1 LKLITI
7 WIIIIDINKDIEA
20 KRLENN
26 KNKKLNINFK
36 HICLLLSILIAL
48 MLWGYEYKNE
58 TVISD
63 ISTPETG
70 SICNEDPS
78 EATSENN
85 NDINNGDA
93 ADIAEDLNHY
103 DFVLTFAG
111 DINFDENW
119 STMQYY
125 NKVTNGIYDCISP
138 ELIQVMR
145 DADIMCINNEFTY
158 STGGIPLNKTY
169 TFRAHPSRVEILKE
183 LGVDIV
189 SLANNHSYDYGEQSL
204 IDTMTTLKQA
214 GILYYGAGHDLDE
227 AMTPV
232 YFEIEGK
239 TIAYV
244 AASRAEKN
252 KMTPQATEDAPGIL
266 RCYDTELFIQTIK
279 EAKEKSD
286 YVIAYVHWGTE
297 FTYELEKVQLTT
309 GKEYL
314 DAGADVVIGAHPH
327 CLQGIEYY
335 AGKPIIYSLG
345 NFWFNGQ
352 TVDTMLL
359 NIHFYDDNTEEL
371 IELEIVPAIQANN
384 KTTIVTEQLEKERI
398 YSFLEDISINVNINK
413 MGIIS
418 EVK

>member
-1 LKLITI
+1 MDKNG
-7 WIIIIDINKDIEA
+7 NKH
-20 KRLENN
+20 
-26 KNKKLNINFK
+26 KKTNINSK
-36 HICLLLSILIAL
+36 HLCLIMSMLIVFAL
-48 MLWGYEYKNE
+48 CGCENRNE
-58 TVISD
+58 HAHD
-63 ISTPETG
+63 IPTPEINPDLI
-70 SICNEDPS
+70 SEPS
-78 EATSENN
+78 EGTIENN
-85 NDINNGDA
+85 NDDSNN
-93 ADIAEDLNHY
+93 LNSY
-103 DFVLTFAG
+103 DFVLAFAG

-119 STMQYY
+119 STMMYY
-125 NKVTNGIYDCISP
+125 DTAANGIYDCISP
-138 ELIQVMR
+138 ELIQMMR

-158 STGGIPLNKTY
+158 STGGAPMSNKAY
-169 TFRAHPSRVEILKE
+169 TFRAHPSRVDILKE

-189 SLANNHSYDYGEQSL
+189 SLANNHVYDYGEQSL

-214 GILYYGAGHDLDE
+214 DILYYGAGNNLEE

-266 RCYDTELFIQTIK
+266 RCYDTDLFIQTIK

-297 FTYELEKVQLTT
+297 FTYELEEVQLIT

-314 DAGADVVIGAHPH
+314 DAGADIIIGAHPH

-335 AGKPIIYSLG
+335 DGKPIIYSLG
-345 NFWFNGQ
+345 NFWFNEQ
-352 TVDTMLL
+352 TADTMLL
-359 NIHFYDDNTEEL
+359 NIYFYGDNTEEF

-384 KTTIVTEQLEKERI
+384 TTIIASEQSEKERI
-398 YSFLEDISINVNINK
+398 YSLIEDISINAEINEA
-413 MGIIS
+413 GITS